1 MTKIHK
7 DIAMRLMEVVN
18 DEEYSEQQVVKV
30 YCFLLKIHVIFN
42 SLHQELA
49 TKTKELLNN
58 LKKLAG
64 EGNKLSIEKL
74 HSRKLTPATE
84 NFLFTLASVEGMAQL

>member
-18 DEEYSEQQVVKV
+18 DEEYTEQQVVKV
-30 YCFLLKIHVIFN
+30 CCSPIVTTHMTWV
-42 SLHQELA
+42 SHTHTQELA
-49 TKTKELLNN
+49 TSKELLNN

-64 EGNKLSIEKL
+64 DGNKLSIEKC
-74 HSRKLTPATE
+74 T
-84 NFLFTLASVEGMAQL
+84 VESSLLPQKTFCSH